1 MHFMKSLDFWLLKVV
16 IVSSIKQYITQHLTE
31 MLKKGFK
38 LIPISG
44 DNLGK
49 KDWSQMS
56 ER

>member
-1 MHFMKSLDFWLLKVV
+1 MKSLDFWLLKVV

-49 KDWSQMS
+49 KDWS
-56 ER
+56 